1 MSDPV
6 TDRRPVV
13 LWFRRDLR
21 LDDHPA
27 LVSAARQGPVVAL
40 FVLDETLLLTAGR
53 PRIAYLFRTLRALE
67 RQLGTHGA
75 TLTLRRGR
83 PEQVVPSVVA
93 DARAAAVHISADF
106 TPYGAARD
114 QRVAAALG
122 EVPLV
127 AIRSPRAEPR
137 RARQRSADLARRRRG

>member
-1 MSDPV
+1 M
-6 TDRRPVV
+6 TGRRPVV

-21 LDDHPA
+21 LDDHAA

-40 FVLDETLLLTAGR
+40 FVLDEALLLTAGR

-75 TLTLRRGR
+75 TLALRRGR

-93 DARAAAVHISADF
+93 DARRLERS
-106 TPYGAARD
+106 G
-114 QRVAAALG
+114 
-122 EVPLV
+122 PL
-127 AIRSPRAEPR
+127 RS
-137 RARQRSADLARRRRG
+137 QRRRMADDPR